1 MSDELEQSTPVH
13 LTFEEIEWLIV
24 ALKEYEGDDPASD
37 PRRLATAIDRKLVAA
52 QTGE

>member
-1 MSDELEQSTPVH
+1 MADDLEQSTPVH

-24 ALKEYEGDDPASD
+24 ALADYKDDDPASD
-37 PRRLATAIDRKLVAA
+37 RHRLAVAVDRKLVAA